1 MRSHKRIG
9 GSLWFAMAILVLVG
23 LLVILPN
30 LGDPAMPVTASVWGG
45 LVLVVAVAAIWTRN
59 QEA

>member
-1 MRSHKRIG
+1 MTSRKRIG

-30 LGDPAMPVTASVWGG
+30 LGDPAMLVTASVWGG
-45 LVLVVAVAAIWTRN
+45 IVLVVAVAVIWTLN